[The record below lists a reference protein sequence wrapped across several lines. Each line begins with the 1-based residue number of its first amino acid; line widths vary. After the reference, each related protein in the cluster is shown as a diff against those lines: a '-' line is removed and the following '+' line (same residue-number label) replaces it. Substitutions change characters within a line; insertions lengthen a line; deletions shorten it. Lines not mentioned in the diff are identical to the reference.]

1 MGIKR
6 KDDCRPTD
14 TRGVLLQPLHHVFV
28 PAMDT
33 VENTDG
39 QIDRPRQRPE
49 RPEIVEDLH
58 ADQTPRRR
66 ETSGRLMMRAFT

>member
-1 MGIKR
+1 MRLERHDHGSAAGFF
-6 KDDCRPTD
+6 
-14 TRGVLLQPLHHVFV
+14 GVGLRFFDEDLVA
-28 PAMDT
+28 AMDA

-39 QIDRPRQRPE
+39 QIDRPGQRPE

>member
-1 MGIKR
+1 MRLESHDHSGAAGFFCVGLR
-6 KDDCRPTD
+6 LFDEGLVT
-14 TRGVLLQPLHHVFV
+14 
-28 PAMDT
+28 AMDAIK
-33 VENTDG
+33 NTDG
-39 QIDRPRQRPE
+39 QVDRPGQRPE